1 VPVAQAHGTA
11 DPVVPYVGNPFL
23 FYPPTMTTMN
33 GWAMRD
39 GCGSTPATYQTIGD
53 ATCIRWP
60 TCAAGAD
67 VALCSV
73 TNGVHEWF
81 GGGTAWVDGGPPQGF
96 NATTFLA
103 DFFEKHPML

>member
-1 VPVAQAHGTA
+1 
-11 DPVVPYVGNPFL
+11 
-23 FYPPTMTTMN
+23 MTTMS

-39 GCGSTPATYQTIGD
+39 GCGSSPTTYQTIGD

-103 DFFEKHPML
+103 DFFSQHPML